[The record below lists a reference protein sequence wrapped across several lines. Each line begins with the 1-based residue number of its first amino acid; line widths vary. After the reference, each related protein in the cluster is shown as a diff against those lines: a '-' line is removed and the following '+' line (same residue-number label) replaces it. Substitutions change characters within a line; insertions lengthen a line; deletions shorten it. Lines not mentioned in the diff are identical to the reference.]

1 MVKLIISDI
10 DGTLV
15 PDGSDQINPMIFE
28 VIHELRQHGVQFVAA
43 SGRQFVSIKK
53 LFQPVAEEIYY
64 ITDGGS
70 IIRNCDDIYSSEV
83 IDQEVAKEMAA
94 DILSIPGCDMML
106 CGKKCVY
113 VLDAKSKMSIWLR
126 DSYHFDVMQIPDL
139 QTPIDDDIVKVS
151 LYHVNDAENKA
162 KESFI
167 PKWESKFQMSC
178 AGKMWID
185 CSSKLA
191 NKGIALQK
199 LQKVLHVTEEET
211 MAFGDNLNDIEML
224 RHASFSIAIGN
235 AREEVKKAAKY
246 IADTNVND
254 GVLKAM
260 QKLLQSMVL

>member
-1 MVKLIISDI
+1 MVKLVISDI

-15 PDGSDQINPMIFE
+15 PDGSDQINPEIFE
-28 VIHELRQHGVQFVAA
+28 VIHKLRQYGVQFVAA

-53 LFQPVAEEIYY
+53 LFEPIAEEIYY

-70 IIRNCDDIYSSEV
+70 IVRSYDDIYDSEV
-83 IDQEVAKEMAA
+83 IDQEIAKEMAA
-94 DILSIPGCDMML
+94 DILAIPECDMML

-126 DSYHFDVMQIPDL
+126 DSYHFDVMQIPNL

-151 LYHVNDAENKA
+151 LYHVNDAEKKA
-162 KESFI
+162 MTSFI
-167 PKWESKFQMSC
+167 PKWESGFQMSC

-191 NKGIALQK
+191 NKGIAVQK
-199 LQKVLHVTEEET
+199 LQKLLHVTKEET

-224 RHASFSIAIGN
+224 QHASFSVAIGN
-235 AREEVKKAAKY
+235 AREEVKKEARY
-246 IADTNVND
+246 IADTNVNN
-254 GVLKAM
+254 GVLKELL
-260 QKLLQSMVL
+260 KLLHAMS